1 MALVSRLLRNP
12 VARKRWQRFKQ
23 SRRGYI
29 SACLLILL
37 TGLSFAAEMLASH
50 RALVVYYQ
58 GELYFPTYG
67 ATHSGRDFGL
77 DYAYEVNYRELKSQF
92 ANADEGNWV
101 LMPPVP
107 FGPLETDLIAGDF
120 PPHAPS
126 LTSGHLLGTDTSGR
140 DVFARLIY
148 GFRTAMVFSLL
159 LLGFTYLVG
168 VAIGCLMGYWGGK
181 FDLFFQRIIEIWS
194 NIPFLYVIMIV
205 ASVITPGFWTLLLIM
220 AFFGWTSM
228 TWYMRTA
235 TYKEMAR
242 DYVMAAR
249 ALGASGSRIVF
260 RHILPNSVSTLITFV
275 PFSVAGGITSLTALD
290 YLGFGLPPP
299 TPSWGELLKQGTENL
314 ESLWLV
320 GSVVTAMTLILMLV
334 AYVGEAIRDAYD
346 PRKFSFYE

>member
-1 MALVSRLLRNP
+1 MLGLRNP
-12 VARKRWQRFKQ
+12 VAKKRWQRFRQ

-29 SACLLILL
+29 SGWILLIL
-37 TGLSFAAEMLASH
+37 TTLSFGAEFIASN
-50 RALVVYYQ
+50 RPLIVSYQ
-58 GELYFPTYG
+58 GHLYFPTLG
-67 ATHSGRDFGL
+67 AQHSGRDFGL
-77 DYAYEVNYRELKSQF
+77 DFDYEPNYRELQQHF
-92 ANADEGNWV
+92 AANAQGNWL

-126 LTSGHLLGTDTSGR
+126 WDSGHYLGTDTSGR
-140 DVFARLIY
+140 DVLARLIY
-148 GFRTAMVFSLL
+148 GFRTAMLFSLIL
-159 LLGFTYLVG
+159 LLFNYVIG
-168 VAIGCLMGYWGGK
+168 VAIGCAMGYWGGG
-181 FDLFFQRIIEIWS
+181 FDLIFQRIIEIWS
-194 NIPFLYVIMIV
+194 NVPFLYVIMIV
-205 ASVITPGFWTLLLIM
+205 ASVITPGFWTLLFIM
-220 AFFGWTSM
+220 AFFGWTGM

-235 TYKEMAR
+235 TYKEVSR

-275 PFSVAGGITSLTALD
+275 PFSVASGITALTALD
-290 YLGFGLPPP
+290 YLGFGLPAP

-314 ESLWLV
+314 ESIWLV
-320 GSVVTAMTLILMLV
+320 GSVVIAMTLILMLV